1 MAGAGIVFYA
11 GVLIYLVLVIVIM
24 IVLISRNAQTIGKK
38 LMGIKIARTDGSRA
52 TLARIFWLRYV
63 LNTAIS
69 MVPFFGG
76 LYALCRHSHDLRR
89 AAALLPRLHRRHDRH
104 PGLNPAIDT
113 LLSAETPEGIAISIR
128 PAGFAVR
135 ANGLS
140 HRCGHPLALAHGVC
154 HGGRTRRLF
163 RGRAVLYFPL
173 RGELALSGDL
183 RAHAGG
189 RDAR

>member
-11 GVLIYLVLVIVIM
+11 GVLIDLVVIVIM

-52 TLARIFWLRYV
+52 TLARIFWLRYL

-76 LYALCRHSHDLRR
+76 LYALIDILDDLRR

-135 ANGLS
+135 ANAFLID
-140 HRCGHPLALAHGVC
+140 AVI
-154 HGGRTRRLF
+154 RLLLLTACATVV
-163 RGRAVLYFPL
+163 GRAGYF
-173 RGELALSGDL
+173 G
-183 RAHAGG
+183 AGCSIFSSSW
-189 RDAR
+189 